1 MKIWGLDYSCSWRRA
16 ALQPGHGHGNSVA
29 MDSLLVLISV
39 FAVFIPALILP
50 GPDFVAVV
58 RSSMTHGTRAGLLTT
73 LGVSTGLCMYATL
86 SLLGLSAILAEYQWL
101 TWTVRVLG
109 GCYLA
114 WLGIK
119 LLRAKPQIID
129 LDQQPRRPAD
139 KRAVL
144 FGFLVTLTNPK
155 AIVLFASVFATAVTA
170 STPTWLMV
178 LMIGLVTASSLVW
191 YSCVSLFMSSG
202 PVVRRFQNARHW
214 IERAAGVCFIGLG
227 GKVLADAGR
236 PIS

>member
-1 MKIWGLDYSCSWRRA
+1 MSMNYT
-16 ALQPGHGHGNSVA
+16 
-29 MDSLLVLISV
+29 LVLISV

-58 RSSMTHGTRAGLLTT
+58 RSSMTRGTHAGLLTT
-73 LGVSTGLCMYATL
+73 LGVSIGLCLYATV
-86 SLLGLSAILAEYQWL
+86 SLLGLSAILVEYQWL

-109 GCYLA
+109 GCYLIF
-114 WLGIK
+114 LGIK
-119 LLRAKPQIID
+119 LLRAKPQPIE
-129 LDQQPRRPAD
+129 LDEALRPAG
-139 KRAVL
+139 KRAIL

-170 STPTWLMV
+170 STPLWLMV
-178 LMIGLVTASSLVW
+178 LMIALVTASSLIW

-202 PVVRRFQNARHW
+202 PVMRRFQRARHW

-236 PIS
+236 PISA

>member
-1 MKIWGLDYSCSWRRA
+1 VPMDYA
-16 ALQPGHGHGNSVA
+16 
-29 MDSLLVLISV
+29 LVLISV

-58 RSSMTHGTRAGLLTT
+58 RSSMTRGTRAGLLTT
-73 LGVSTGLCMYATL
+73 LGVSLGLCLYATL
-86 SLLGLSAILAEYQWL
+86 SLLGLSAILVKYQWL
-101 TWTVRVLG
+101 TWAVRVLG
-109 GCYLA
+109 GSYLIF
-114 WLGIK
+114 LGIR
-119 LLRAKPQIID
+119 LLMARPQLIEV
-129 LDQQPRRPAD
+129 DQAMRPVGS
-139 KRAVL
+139 RSIL

-170 STPTWLMV
+170 STPLWLMG
-178 LMIGLVTASSLVW
+178 LMIALVTASSLTW

-202 PVVRRFQNARHW
+202 PVIRRFQRARHW

-236 PIS
+236 PISP

>member
-1 MKIWGLDYSCSWRRA
+1 MDYA
-16 ALQPGHGHGNSVA
+16 F
-29 MDSLLVLISV
+29 VLISV
-39 FAVFIPALILP
+39 FAIFIPALILP

-73 LGVSTGLCMYATL
+73 LGVSIGLCLYATL
-86 SLLGLSAILAEYQWL
+86 SLLGLSAILVKYQWL
-101 TWTVRVLG
+101 TWAVRVLG
-109 GCYLA
+109 GGYLIF
-114 WLGIK
+114 LGIK
-119 LLRAKPQIID
+119 LLRAKPQAID
-129 LDQQPRRPAD
+129 LDQANPPSRH
-139 KRAVL
+139 RAVL

-170 STPTWLMV
+170 STPHWLMG
-178 LMIGLVTASSLVW
+178 LMIALVTASSLTW

-202 PVVRRFQNARHW
+202 PVMRRFQRARHW

-236 PIS
+236 PISP

>member
-1 MKIWGLDYSCSWRRA
+1 MDYA
-16 ALQPGHGHGNSVA
+16 
-29 MDSLLVLISV
+29 LVLISV
-39 FAVFIPALILP
+39 FAIFIPALILP

-58 RSSMTHGTRAGLLTT
+58 RSSMTRGTRAGLLTT
-73 LGVSTGLCMYATL
+73 LGVSMGLCLYATL

-109 GCYLA
+109 GSYLIF
-114 WLGIK
+114 LGIK
-119 LLRAKPQIID
+119 LLRARPQVIE
-129 LDQQPRRPAD
+129 LDRATRPAG
-139 KRAVL
+139 KRAIL

-170 STPTWLMV
+170 STPLWLMG
-178 LMIGLVTASSLVW
+178 LMIALVTASSLVW

-202 PVVRRFQNARHW
+202 PVMRRFQRARHW

-227 GKVLADAGR
+227 GKVLADAR
-236 PIS
+236 NPISP